1 MRFILFV
8 ARRYFFSRNFGNA
21 INIIT
26 LVAVLGIGVCTAALI
41 LVLSVFNGLTNFI
54 EDLFSA
60 MDPDIKVVATIG
72 QYMTEDES
80 MVNRLLEVDGVV
92 AVTRTIEG
100 KVVLD
105 YVDNQAIAVLKGVEQ
120 DFNNVN
126 QIDTFVYEGNYDF
139 AERNN
144 IPQAIFGNGVAAKLK
159 ANILNEVEPV
169 RVLYIPQESN
179 LTNPNAIKTDFL
191 FPSGFFSV
199 QLEYDEKYVIS
210 DFETVRDI
218 LDSRDKLSAYEIRLE
233 NIDDAEKVREE
244 ISSLL
249 GEDYKVLTWFE
260 QHSTLYR
267 VMRNEKYISYLI
279 LVLML
284 SIAAVNIV
292 GSLSMIVIEK
302 VHDIAVLK
310 SFGASDRLI
319 SKIFQVEGILVGGA
333 GALFGVIIA
342 TTLGLLQQ
350 YYGLVKL
357 EGGDS
362 FRVKAFP
369 IALEWGD
376 YVLVILTVTI
386 LSYLAGIYPSRVASR
401 TKVVDGLRR

>member
-60 MDPDIKVVATIG
+60 MDPDIKVVASIG
-72 QYMTEDES
+72 QYMTEDKA
-80 MVNRLLEVDGVV
+80 MVERLLAVDGVV

-105 YVDNQAIAVLKGVEQ
+105 YVDNQAIAVLKGVEP

-169 RVLYIPQESN
+169 RVLYIPQDSK

-218 LDSRDKLSAYEIRLE
+218 LDAQNKLSAYEIRLE
-233 NIDDAEKVREE
+233 NIDDAEKAREQ
-244 ISSLL
+244 IKLLL
-249 GEDYKVLTWFE
+249 GEDYKVMTWFE

-302 VHDIAVLK
+302 VHDISVLK
-310 SFGASDRLI
+310 SFGASNALI

-333 GALFGVIIA
+333 GAMLGVIIA

-350 YYGLVKL
+350 FYGLVKL

-369 IALEWGD
+369 IALELGD
-376 YVLVILTVTI
+376 YILVILTVTI

>member
-1 MRFILFV
+1 MRFTLFV
-8 ARRYFFSRNFGNA
+8 ARRYFFSRNFNNA

-60 MDPDIKVVATIG
+60 MDPDIKVVAAVG
-72 QYMTEDES
+72 QYLEEDEALYQQLS
-80 MVNRLLEVDGVV
+80 QVDGVV

-105 YVDNQAIAVLKGVEQ
+105 YVDNQAIAVLKGVEE

-126 QIDTFVYEGNYDF
+126 RIDTFVYEGDYDF

-169 RVLYIPQESN
+169 RVLYIPQESS
-179 LTNPNAIKTDFL
+179 LTNPNAIKTDFI

-210 DFETVRDI
+210 DFGTVRDI
-218 LDSRDKLSAYEIRLE
+218 LDANNKISAYELRLE
-233 NIDDAEKVREE
+233 NIDDAEQVRKEL
-244 ISSLL
+244 SLLL
-249 GEDYKVLTWFE
+249 GEKYKVLTWYE

-267 VMRNEKYISYLI
+267 VMSNEKYISYLI

-310 SFGASDRLI
+310 PS
-319 SKIFQVEGILVGGA
+319 
-333 GALFGVIIA
+333 
-342 TTLGLLQQ
+342 TTL
-350 YYGLVKL
+350 VREATR
-357 EGGDS
+357 EG
-362 FRVKAFP
+362 
-369 IALEWGD
+369 
-376 YVLVILTVTI
+376 
-386 LSYLAGIYPSRVASR
+386 
-401 TKVVDGLRR
+401 